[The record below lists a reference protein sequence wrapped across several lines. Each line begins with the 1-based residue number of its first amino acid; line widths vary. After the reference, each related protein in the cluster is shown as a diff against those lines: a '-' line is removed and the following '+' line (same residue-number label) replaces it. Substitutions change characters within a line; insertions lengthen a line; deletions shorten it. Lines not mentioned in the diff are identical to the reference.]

1 MSLSRKPSQPRS
13 CCGARS
19 IGPDQPPRANGPL
32 TSAKPASCLKD
43 NSTTPGPF
51 DNVNSKSPVFE
62 KRTSTSPMSV
72 VVAVRYMSC
81 PLLVCQLAVGSE
93 NLWREMVAQLITQKE
108 VTARNQVRWT

>member
-19 IGPDQPPRANGPL
+19 TGPDQPPRANGPL

-51 DNVNSKSPVFE
+51 DNVNSKSSAFE
-62 KRTSTSPMSV
+62 KRTITSPMSV

-81 PLLVCQLAVGSE
+81 PFLVCQLAAASE
-93 NLWREMVAQLITQKE
+93 NWWCELVAQLVTQKKAI
-108 VTARNQVRWT
+108 ARKQVK

>member
-1 MSLSRKPSQPRS
+1 MSLSRKPSQPHS

-19 IGPDQPPRANGPL
+19 TGPDQPPRANGPL

-51 DNVNSKSPVFE
+51 DNINSKSPAFE

-72 VVAVRYMSC
+72 VVAVRYISC

-93 NLWREMVAQLITQKE
+93 NLWREMVAQPIMQKKKK
-108 VTARNQVRWT
+108 TRKQDR